1 MTQLFVDVPL
11 SARVNPQ
18 SGSEPVGPATLNRRA
33 LRAGTAIPRV
43 LFRVISPASA
53 FVAPP
58 IDGLP
63 APASHVPEGP
73 PSLRERIR
81 RLMRTGPAPGSEARR
96 NGRTPR
102 LLPTDAGRH
111 VNAMPGH
118 AMAAGGRPLIMKI
131 PGK

>member
-1 MTQLFVDVPL
+1 MTHLPVDVPL
-11 SARVNPQ
+11 SARANPRP
-18 SGSEPVGPATLNRRA
+18 GSEPVGSAAFNRRA
-33 LRAGTAIPRV
+33 LRAGTAIARV
-43 LFRVISPASA
+43 LFRVMPAASA

-58 IDGLP
+58 VDGLP

-81 RLMRTGPAPGSEARR
+81 NLLRPGPDPEPEAWR
-96 NGRTPR
+96 NGRAPR
-102 LLPTDAGRH
+102 LMPTDAGRH
-111 VNAMPGH
+111 VNVMPGH